1 MQWEWWLLGQS
12 TRANVCNYI
21 TDIIMMVC
29 NVHEMQGNAYR
40 SADEVN
46 TKLFGPLLH
55 STKVY
60 IPVLEI
66 CILLQLHRTDT
77 WSVSTLRLR
86 TYFDCV
92 ALRSVQWH

>member
-1 MQWEWWLLGQS
+1 
-12 TRANVCNYI
+12 
-21 TDIIMMVC
+21 MVMAC
-29 NVHEMQGNAYR
+29 NVHEMLGDAYR

-46 TKLFGPLLH
+46 TKLFGPLMH

-66 CILLQLHRTDT
+66 CILLQLHQTET
-77 WSVSTLRLR
+77 LSVSTLRLR
-86 TYFDCV
+86 TYLDCV